1 MTDEIANLPPLRE
14 IIAEHGLQT
23 RKSLGQN
30 FLLDLN
36 ITQKIA
42 RLAGDL
48 THHDVLEIGAGPGG
62 LTRALLM
69 AGARRVLAVERDGR
83 CLPALYQIAQISNN
97 RLDIIADDALAFD
110 AEPVLNHPVKI
121 VANLPYNIG
130 TALLVRWLT
139 ADWPPFWDSLT
150 LMFQKEVAARLVAG
164 VGDKSYG
171 RLSLLAQWRCDVQVV
186 MDLPA
191 RAFTPAPKVDSALVH
206 ITALDAPRFAAD
218 SLVLQKV
225 TAHAFQQRR
234 KMLRGAL
241 KPLHRDIE
249 QILVECGIDPSQ
261 RGETVDLEGFCA
273 VARSLVVND

>member
-69 AGARRVLAVERDGR
+69 AGARRVVAVERDGR
-83 CLPALYQIAQISNN
+83 CLPALHQIAQISNN
-97 RLDIIADDALAFD
+97 RLHIIADDALAFD
-110 AEPVLNHPVKI
+110 AEPALNQPVKI

-130 TALLVRWLT
+130 TALLVAL
-139 ADWPPFWDSLT
+139 ADRRL
-150 LMFQKEVAARLVAG
+150 AA
-164 VGDKSYG
+164 
-171 RLSLLAQWRCDVQVV
+171 
-186 MDLPA
+186 
-191 RAFTPAPKVDSALVH
+191 
-206 ITALDAPRFAAD
+206 
-218 SLVLQKV
+218 VL
-225 TAHAFQQRR
+225 
-234 KMLRGAL
+234 G
-241 KPLHRDIE
+241 
-249 QILVECGIDPSQ
+249 
-261 RGETVDLEGFCA
+261 
-273 VARSLVVND
+273 